1 MEYMIRL
8 EKDIKKMLGIARK
21 KQKERDRQQK

>member
-8 EKDIKKMLGIARK
+8 EKDIKKMLVIARK
-21 KQKERDRQQK
+21 KQKERDRQ